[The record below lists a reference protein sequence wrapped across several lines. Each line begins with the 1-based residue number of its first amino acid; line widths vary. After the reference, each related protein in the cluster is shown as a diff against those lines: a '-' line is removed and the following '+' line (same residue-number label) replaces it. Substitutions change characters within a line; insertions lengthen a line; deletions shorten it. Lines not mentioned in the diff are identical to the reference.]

1 MTNPRLRILIVGM
14 HFDPEVTGNAPYT
27 TGLAV
32 GLRRSGHDVRVIT
45 GYPHY
50 PEWRVREGYTGFSRR
65 ETIRGVPVR
74 RVRHLVPR
82 KPTTIT
88 RLLAE
93 VSFGVRAVFSRWGGP
108 DVVLAVSPALFGTA
122 LVVARVRLVRRR
134 VPVAVWVQDLYSL
147 GVVETGT
154 GGGRAARLVSSLE
167 SLVLRSA
174 DGVAVIHQRFS
185 ATASTALRVPRGRLA
200 VIRNWSHLAQPSAI
214 DRQEVRARYGWGV
227 DETIVLHAGN
237 MGMKQGLE
245 NVVAAASAA
254 DYRGE
259 AVRFVLLG
267 GGNQRARLE
276 ALASDVTRLDF
287 LSALDDDE
295 FSAVLRCAD
304 VLLVNEKEGVSEMSV
319 PSKLT
324 SYFSTGV
331 PVVAATD
338 VEGVTAGEIEASGGG
353 IVVPA
358 GQPTTLLEA
367 CLRIGRDAALS
378 AELGRNG
385 LRYQEEHLTESA
397 AVSHYAEWLSG
408 LAGRSGGGPATSA

>member
-1 MTNPRLRILIVGM
+1 M

-27 TGLAV
+27 TGLAS
-32 GLRRSGHDVRVIT
+32 GLRRSGHEVRVIT

-50 PEWRVREGYTGFSRR
+50 PEWRVRQGYEGFSRR
-65 ETIRGVPVR
+65 ETIRGVPVS
-74 RVRHLVPR
+74 RVRHLVPPE
-82 KPTTIT
+82 PTPVT

-93 VSFGVRAVFSRWGGP
+93 LSFGVRAVFSRWGRP

-122 LVVARVRLVRRR
+122 LVVARARLVHRR

-174 DGVAVIHQRFS
+174 DGVAVIHQRFA
-185 ATASTALRVPRGRLA
+185 ATASDSLRVPGEKLS
-200 VIRNWSHLAQPSAI
+200 VIRNWSHLTRPPAV
-214 DRQEVRARYGWGV
+214 DRRAVRARYGWGD

-245 NVVAAASAA
+245 NVVAAASVA
-254 DYRGE
+254 DDREE

-276 ALASDVTRLDF
+276 AMASGVTRLDF

-367 CLRIGRDAALS
+367 CLRIGRNAVLS

-385 LRYQEEHLTESA
+385 LRYREEHLTESA
-397 AVSHYAEWLSG
+397 AVNHYAEWLSG